1 MYRTAV
7 LDFLQKSNYC
17 YKDKLANLMQLS
29 RLHNLSTKYNN
40 YHSLHYSESQPKV
53 CEGFILIHRITLK
66 FQFVEF
72 LLIVSQVQFY

>member
-7 LDFLQKSNYC
+7 GIGLKSNYC
-17 YKDKLANLMQLS
+17 YKDKLANFMQLS
-29 RLHNLSTKYNN
+29 RLRNLSTKYNN
-40 YHSLHYSESQPKV
+40 YHFFHYVKSQQKV
-53 CEGFILIHRITLK
+53 CEDFILIHRITLK